1 MRLAVEGLTVRFGR
15 RTAVSGLNL
24 SLPERGRVGLV
35 GVNGAGKSTLLRA
48 MAGAQRPAAG
58 IVRYGED
65 ALYARRSHAR
75 ALSRVALMP
84 QHVELPPGLTARSL
98 VTYLTWLRGIRRHE
112 AARRAGRALSQV
124 QLDGEADSRLSTLS
138 GGMLRRVALAQALA
152 AEPAVLLLDE
162 PSTGLDP
169 QQRRVMIDVL
179 DGLDESLVLM
189 SSHVMEDISA
199 VVDHIIVLHDGC
211 QVFNGPLSELAS
223 HAPDGAKNSLEA
235 AFLATI
241 GAAR

>member
-1 MRLAVEGLTVRFGR
+1 MSLAIEGLTVRFGR
-15 RTAVSGLNL
+15 RPVINDLSL
-24 SLPERGRVGLV
+24 SLPDRGRVGLV
-35 GVNGAGKSTLLRA
+35 GVNGAGKTTLLRA
-48 MAGAQRPAAG
+48 MAGALRPAAG
-58 IVRYGED
+58 IVRYGKDE
-65 ALYARRSHAR
+65 LYVRRSHAR

-98 VTYLTWLRGIRRHE
+98 VTYLTWLRGIRQRD
-112 AARRAGRALSQV
+112 AARRTSRALSHV
-124 QLDGEADSRLSTLS
+124 QLQEEADRRLNTLS

-179 DGLDESLVLM
+179 DNLDDSLVVM

-199 VVDHIIVLHDGC
+199 VVDHVIVLHEGRV
-211 QVFNGPLSELAS
+211 VFNGPLPELAAR
-223 HAPDGAKNSLEA
+223 APVDAVNVLEA